1 MKIMRGI
8 PCLAVAVLA
17 LCLGAR
23 GEDAPKNVVRGESSV
38 KVEKGKEP
46 KAPPI
51 QAPSSSDDAL
61 TTALGRALNPKDP
74 WNSDGH
80 KATGYKY
87 KGAAFRTYKPTVAK
101 TDAGTKVVVKIQLVQ
116 ALARDDKAE
125 LELNFGKA
133 NELLS
138 ARAVANFVG
147 EKSAD
152 TGLVASPV
160 SSSHNQTDPALARRN
175 IISHQV
181 LAKLLEGVYAI
192 EEEGS
197 REWYAENIQRH
208 IHLISDILA
217 GSAKPVAAPAPAK
230 VEAPKEAPKA
240 EPAKTEA
247 PK

>member
-1 MKIMRGI
+1 MKITHGVS
-8 PCLAVAVLA
+8 CLTVLGLA
-17 LCLGAR
+17 LAAGAAR

-51 QAPSSSDDAL
+51 QAPASSDDAL
-61 TTALGRALNPKDP
+61 TTALGKALNPKDP

-80 KATGYKY
+80 QGTSYKY

-101 TDAGTKVVVKIQLVQ
+101 SDGGTKVVVKIQLLQ

-147 EKSAD
+147 AKTAD
-152 TGLVASPV
+152 TGLITSPV
-160 SSSHNQTDPALARRN
+160 TVSADEADPALASRN

-181 LAKLLEGVYAI
+181 LAKLLDGVYEI
-192 EEEGS
+192 KEEGS

-217 GSAKPVAAPAPAK
+217 GFAKPAAAPVKA
-230 VEAPKEAPKA
+230 EAPKA
-240 EPAKTEA
+240 APQAAPAKPEA
-247 PK
+247 AK